1 MPYSILLVVK
11 KPELTN
17 NVYDNQQI
25 EEEYSRVLTMI
36 GRIATQG
43 VGVQSLGQGVVQV
56 RLGGTLKGL
65 CDVIAAIG
73 SLPYTYTIS
82 PEDAKWHVVAKTA

>member
-36 GRIATQG
+36 GRIAT
-43 VGVQSLGQGVVQV
+43 QGVVQV